1 MLGLMWRLARLA
13 AAMLVLGLGL
23 YFGYPYLLGA
33 LGRYLVTE
41 HPLAKADLILVL
53 SGQPFLRVP
62 EAARIFHEGFAPKI
76 LLTNE
81 PKERGLD
88 DLLRMG
94 IRFPDSQEISLKIL
108 EALRV
113 PRDAIL
119 TIQERPNS
127 TRAEMRVV
135 ARFLESQPV
144 KRVIIVTNKSHT
156 TRAYK
161 YYTAGLGSRVEVIM
175 RPVPRDPYDP
185 ARWWRDRHDAKD
197 LLHEYQALVDYWRLK
212 LWELLGRQ
220 FRRAPAPVPAS
231 ATARSA
237 RKLRLDGQ
245 SR

>member
-13 AAMLVLGLGL
+13 AVMLVLGLGL

-41 HPLAKADLILVL
+41 HPLAKADLVLVL

-62 EAARIFHEGFAPKI
+62 EAARIYHEGFAPKI

-81 PKERGLD
+81 PKERGID

-94 IRFPDSQEISLKIL
+94 IRFPDSQETALKIL

-119 TIQERPNS
+119 TIQERPIS
-127 TRAEMRVV
+127 TRAEMQVV
-135 ARFLESQPV
+135 ARFLEPLPV
-144 KRVIIVTNKSHT
+144 KRMIIVTNKSHT
-156 TRAYK
+156 TRAYG
-161 YYTAGLGSRVEVIM
+161 YYTAGLGSKLELIM

-185 ARWWRDRHDAKD
+185 ARWWKDRHDAKAV
-197 LLHEYQALVDYWRLK
+197 LHEYQALADYWRLK
-212 LWELLGRQ
+212 LWEMLASR
-220 FRRAPAPVPAS
+220 FRSTPAPAPAS
-231 ATARSA
+231 APA
-237 RKLRLDGQ
+237 G
-245 SR
+245 